1 MVAAQKHQAAIQQLG
16 VTHLFA
22 CVLLLIFVIAASHAL
37 RLDLAGRIV
46 ISASRCAVQLLILCA
61 FVLEPL
67 FGRNDPKLIVAYLS
81 LIVALAAKEA
91 SSRLKYGYAGL
102 RLHFA
107 AAFACGAGSVILYAA
122 VFVLALSP
130 PWDAKYV
137 VPVSGMVVGNVLT
150 ATALGCGAFLTD
162 VAERADV
169 VELALARGATW
180 REAAL
185 PSLRSATT
193 AALTPTLNSMAVMGL
208 VMMPGMMTGQML
220 GGQPPVV
227 AGCYQVMIMYLVCAA
242 SCLTTL
248 VLLGLASTAAFDT
261 ARHALRRGALAPRPP
276 AQRRDILVSF
286 LLFLRDAASRSVA
299 LLRASFAGRAY
310 APIADDVVAKEEP
323 KPRAYAVSVVRGT
336 ASTGEVL
343 LQAQDVVV
351 ALTNLTC
358 SLELRRGGRTA
369 LTGETGAGKTQ
380 LLKTLAKLVPAAG
393 GRLAGFDGP
402 PPAYR
407 SRVAFVSQDRPT
419 VAGSPRDHLDQV
431 LAFGAQRHRDPVQ
444 VRSSIESYAESWRLP
459 TEKLGAPWASLSG
472 GEAQR
477 ANLAIALALAPDV
490 LLLDEPTSAC
500 DAATTALVE
509 ASLLAFPG
517 ALVVVTHSQEQAARL
532 GAVHLH
538 LSAVDGGEA

>member
-1 MVAAQKHQAAIQQLG
+1 MVAAQHHQAAIQQLG
-16 VTHLFA
+16 AGQLFA
-22 CVLLLIFVIAASHAL
+22 CVLLLSVVITASHL
-37 RLDLAGRIV
+37 LQLDLAGRII
-46 ISASRCAVQLLILCA
+46 ISASRCAVQLLVLCA

-91 SSRLKYGYAGL
+91 SSRLKYGYDGL

-107 AAFACGAGSVILYAA
+107 ISFACGAGSVILYAA

-162 VAERADV
+162 LAERADV
-169 VELALARGATW
+169 VELALSRGASW

-185 PSLRSATT
+185 PSLRAATT

-227 AGCYQVMIMYLVCAA
+227 AGVYQVMIMYLVCAA

-248 VLLGLASTAAFDT
+248 VLLGLASTAVFDT
-261 ARHALRRGALAPRPP
+261 KLHALRRNTLKPRPP
-276 AQRRDILVSF
+276 SQRRDILVAF
-286 LLFLRDAASRSVA
+286 LLYLRDSALSVFAAV
-299 LLRASFAGRAY
+299 RASFAGRSY
-310 APIADDVVAKEEP
+310 SPIGEEAPPKRDAPRRKYVMSVVSGTASRGELLVQADDVVVE
-323 KPRAYAVSVVRGT
+323 
-336 ASTGEVL
+336 
-343 LQAQDVVV
+343 
-351 ALTNLTC
+351 LTNLTC

-380 LLKTLAKLVPAAG
+380 LLKTLAKLAPAVG
-393 GRLAGFDGP
+393 GRLKGFEGSAP
-402 PPAYR
+402 YFR
-407 SRVAFVSQDRPT
+407 SHVAFVSQDRPT
-419 VAGSPRDHLDQV
+419 VAGSPRDHLDCM
-431 LAFGAQRHRDPVQ
+431 LAYESQRHREPLDVIQ
-444 VRSSIESYAESWRLP
+444 AWEGLAERWRLP
-459 TEKLGAPWASLSG
+459 SEKLEMPWASLSG

-490 LLLDEPTSAC
+490 LLLDEPTAAC

-509 ASLLAFPG
+509 ASLVAFPG
-517 ALVVVTHSQEQAARL
+517 ALVVVTHDGEQAGRL

-538 LSAVDGGEA
+538 LAGVDGGEA